1 MLLKNKSLLY
11 FLNKNSKLLSS
22 RWLMWFLINT
32 GIVWIMWI
40 ITKLKFKSEI
50 LKTIFFLKNCINFFS
65 CVCMTMSKTL
75 SAIYYQENKEIL
87 QKKYCERYQNLSK
100 EEKQKN
106 GNMVVNVIKVSQKM
120 ESTSLLSIE
129 KNVIEWEKIPY
140 YRK

>member
-1 MLLKNKSLLY
+1 
-11 FLNKNSKLLSS
+11 
-22 RWLMWFLINT
+22 
-32 GIVWIMWI
+32 
-40 ITKLKFKSEI
+40 
-50 LKTIFFLKNCINFFS
+50 
-65 CVCMTMSKTL
+65 MSKTL

-129 KNVIEWEKIPY
+129 KNVIE
-140 YRK
+140 

>member
-1 MLLKNKSLLY
+1 
-11 FLNKNSKLLSS
+11 
-22 RWLMWFLINT
+22 
-32 GIVWIMWI
+32 
-40 ITKLKFKSEI
+40 
-50 LKTIFFLKNCINFFS
+50 
-65 CVCMTMSKTL
+65 MTMSKTL

-87 QKKYCERYQNLSK
+87 QKKSCERYQNLSK